1 MAYLLAT
8 HPETFKIIT
17 ENNINLFHGTRFDA
31 LPDILNYGMNS
42 VDELSKKGLVA
53 SNGEKWSRTN
63 GKRDFISFTDDL
75 DTALGYASI
84 QTMQDNKKSNDF
96 GILIG
101 ISSDDIEQMKTCRV
115 DSEISEIG
123 IMNNVPLEYVKF
135 IAVPKSKVEFVRK
148 LVNNPQITVAPID
161 MNEKFYY
168 IDDLDFI
175 NYDLTKIE
183 ELMKEKEHPETT
195 TFNSESV
202 KKLAKGRRKSKMLDI
217 YRKIKDKI
225 KNRGKNIIDDS
236 RDK

>member
-75 DTALGYASI
+75 DTALGYSSI
-84 QTMQDNKKSNDF
+84 QSSQEDTDF

-101 ISSDDIEQMKTCRV
+101 ISSDNIKQMRTCNV
-115 DSEISEIG
+115 HSEMPEIG
-123 IMNNVPLEYVKF
+123 IMNNVPLEFIKF
-135 IAVPKSKVEFVRK
+135 IAVPENKVEFVRK
-148 LVNNPQITVAPID
+148 LVNNPQIAVAPID

-202 KKLAKGRRKSKMLDI
+202 KKLAKGRRKSKILDI